1 LGSLGALE
9 QGNKSSRQHLSLRIC
24 TNGIWVSLH
33 RFAVWDLAAPIVQRR
48 HKQRFNL
55 EHSKDRLRT
64 QCGLLERQIEREK
77 EITSRKLTQ
86 LSSLPGG
93 LSAIRAKAH
102 NGKA

>member
-9 QGNKSSRQHLSLRIC
+9 QGNKSSRQHLSLRIY

-93 LSAIRAKAH
+93 LSAIRAK
-102 NGKA
+102 GP